1 MLTLYFKV
9 ATFSQNFA
17 KMIRKSPEQITE
29 KNLHPP
35 LLKDIERLRIPGHP
49 NLVRNATKYE
59 EWMRDAACNYYALGA
74 TMEQIASYLNVERKT
89 FYNWL
94 DVMPDWK
101 EEILEAKEKADLEVV
116 NSTRANAIGF
126 YKEETVVFIYRGQII
141 EKKVK
146 KYYPPNPVS
155 QKFWLINRQRA
166 NWSDTSEVKHSGVLG
181 LRKVEDIPMSEL
193 SEKEQDVIFS
203 VGLKQLE
210 ESKPQKNN

>member
-1 MLTLYFKV
+1 MT
-9 ATFSQNFA
+9 
-17 KMIRKSPEQITE
+17 RKSSEQITE

-49 NLVRNATKYE
+49 NLVRKATKYE
-59 EWMRDAACNYYALGA
+59 EWMREAACNYYALGA
-74 TMEQIASYLNVERKT
+74 TMEQLASYLGIERMT
-89 FYNWL
+89 FYRWL
-94 DVMPDWK
+94 EVMPEWK
-101 EEILEAKEKADLEVV
+101 EEILEAREKADLDVV

-126 YKEETVVFIYRGQII
+126 WMDEVELFIYRGQVI

-181 LRKVEDIPMSEL
+181 LRKVEDIPVNEL
-193 SEKEQDVIFS
+193 SEKEQDLIFS

-210 ESKPQKNN
+210 ESKPVKNN